1 MTWMVNGCQGAPKLL
16 VILGAGI
23 STSYLALAQGYSTSN
38 WACIGAVI
46 VNPPTYMST
55 SYGNFQCSDKLHEY
69 AKHWTHSVEQI
80 SWETDRSRRVPKRIS
95 RFEYLVPYETS
106 KDYICTKTL
115 NNQRITYLNPKLADS
130 HLSTSKW
137 GLVFSTWPPIPF
149 SRVTPD

>member
-1 MTWMVNGCQGAPKLL
+1 MVNGCQGAPKLL
-16 VILGAGI
+16 VILGAGM

-80 SWETDRSRRVPKRIS
+80 S
-95 RFEYLVPYETS
+95 
-106 KDYICTKTL
+106 
-115 NNQRITYLNPKLADS
+115 
-130 HLSTSKW
+130 
-137 GLVFSTWPPIPF
+137 
-149 SRVTPD
+149 